1 MIGLLVI
8 FFPLALLAFMLIME
22 RVEAP
27 LRAVSSQDQVE
38 DFLDHA
44 RPAEVDTF
52 VRFGLKRALASLRR
66 RRRRDATEPPR
77 RVTAEPTVSPSARG
91 HS

>member
-1 MIGLLVI
+1 MVGLLVI

-27 LRAVSSQDQVE
+27 LRAVSTQDQVE

-44 RPAEVDTF
+44 RPAEFDTF
-52 VRFGLKRALASLRR
+52 VRFGLRRALDSLRR
-66 RRRRDATEPPR
+66 RRRHLTEPVQQVGPGPS
-77 RVTAEPTVSPSARG
+77 VVSPARDDF
-91 HS
+91 